1 MKSIIT
7 GLFLITTIFTCSNK
21 TINSQIKEDFR
32 MDKFQFESIDDN
44 VLVQTIFDYI
54 SENVIKEDYVN
65 EYKNIKNLSEGM
77 QYVWAIWWLEAEV
90 NNGGFNQYFYNTS
103 GQFAEE
109 AYKGCLAIGANK
121 TAEIVNSAVLTIFQE
136 MDLYKKTKEAGTI
149 EAFMDSYKETK
160 LGQFDDEFYK
170 YEDDI
175 SGLLTK
181 YIRNNPEMFVRN

>member
-1 MKSIIT
+1 
-7 GLFLITTIFTCSNK
+7 
-21 TINSQIKEDFR
+21 
-32 MDKFQFESIDDN
+32 MDKFQFESIDDKI
-44 VLVQTIFDYI
+44 LVQTIFDYM
-54 SENVIKEDYVN
+54 SENVVKEDYEN
-65 EYKNIKNLSEGM
+65 EYTNIKNLSEGM

-90 NNGGFNQYFYNTS
+90 NNGGFNQFFYNSS

-121 TAEIVNSAVLTIFQE
+121 TAEIVNSAVLTLFQE

-149 EAFMDSYKETK
+149 EAFMDSYKDTK

-181 YIRNNPEMFVRN
+181 YIRNNLEMFVKN